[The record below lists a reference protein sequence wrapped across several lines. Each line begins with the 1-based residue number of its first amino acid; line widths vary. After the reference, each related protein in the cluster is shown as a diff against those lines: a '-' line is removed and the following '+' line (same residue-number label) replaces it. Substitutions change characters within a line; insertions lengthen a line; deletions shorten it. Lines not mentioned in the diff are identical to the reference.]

1 MIEMASKCR
10 ITKVSRVFSSIYAYT
25 ARVGRRGALLFRAPW
40 NIKAM
45 KKLQSRIA
53 PVFILTMVS
62 SGLLV
67 PFFHAQNLGSTV
79 TVYTVPDGA
88 YYSVDG
94 QNYNHAMSAV
104 WPAASKHI
112 LSVDSTL
119 QDGGGTKTRYNFK
132 GWTYSGGGIP
142 GGNTVTITA
151 DPAFTYYKAMFD

>member
-67 PFFHAQNLGSTV
+67 PLFHAQNLGSTV
-79 TVYTVPDGA
+79 TVYTMPDGG
-88 YYSVDG
+88 YFSVAG
-94 QNYNHAMSAV
+94 KNSTHAMSA
-104 WPAASKHI
+104 
-112 LSVDSTL
+112 T
-119 QDGGGTKTRYNFK
+119 G
-132 GWTYSGGGIP
+132 P
-142 GGNTVTITA
+142 GGRNHFFSVVS
-151 DPAFTYYKAMFD
+151 P